1 MKTIDELKEMYMKLG
16 ESEKIATRHAKQAYQ
31 LQNPEGLMHSYAEG
45 SKIKA
50 RATAKAYNNL
60 R

>member
-1 MKTIDELKEMYMKLG
+1 MYTMEQLIAMYKAMG
-16 ESEKIATRHAKQAYQ
+16 ESDKVAERHARSAYAM
-31 LQNPEGLMHSYAEG
+31 QNPEGLMHSYAEG